1 MGLPR
6 ALYTARPMF
15 FSPPEGKNAQ
25 LRRGSYLSV
34 AVPRAWKLILL
45 PGFFIVDTDRLS
57 FSEPNNY
64 QALDRLD
71 LASRTTDVTFFS
83 SFCSISRASSA
94 SPIHVRILQNNG
106 GTANARRVIRR
117 VESEPVGNTKAPLA
131 TASAEKMLLQ

>member
-1 MGLPR
+1 MSL
-6 ALYTARPMF
+6 
-15 FSPPEGKNAQ
+15 
-25 LRRGSYLSV
+25 
-34 AVPRAWKLILL
+34 
-45 PGFFIVDTDRLS
+45 IVDTDRLS